1 MGKRVYF
8 VFVLIALGFLA
19 VVGRL
24 FDLMVLNHDKF
35 VKKSANQRIAEV
47 DIQVRRGMIFD
58 RKGRRLVANLEQGS
72 VYLDRANFGGDNER
86 LFKLAKMIDVNVNDL
101 SEQLKSSKNFLWI
114 KRKISLEDTAKV
126 ESLKIGGIGITP
138 EAKRY
143 YTLGSFASHIIGFV
157 NLDNKGLE
165 GVESKYDK
173 ELTGE
178 GGTYSVQRDAR
189 GNRFY
194 SENDA
199 ENSGNSL
206 VLTVDEGLQYIVE
219 KELDEA
225 IKKWRAV
232 AATAIMLNPFT
243 GEILAMSNRPTYD
256 PNNPAKTSPAARRN
270 RAVTDV
276 YEPGS
281 TFKVVTASGV
291 LEERLAREDDRIDC
305 SGGGIEV
312 GGKIIKDAHPH
323 GVLTFMEVIQKSSN
337 VGTIKL
343 AQRLGKQRLYK
354 YIKKFGFGD
363 KSGIDLP
370 GEVSGLI
377 KSPERWSGVSIGAM
391 PIGQEVAVTP
401 LQIVSAYSTIAN
413 GGYKVHPHVV
423 KGVIRGDGVFSEIN
437 KAEPGEQILSKR
449 VVDIVT
455 RALMMVTQQGGTAKY
470 AEVVGNRVAG
480 KTGTAQMYDR
490 NIGRYSST
498 DFISSFVGFV
508 PAEKPAFAMVVVVW
522 KPRGEIYGGL
532 VAAPVFKNIAEKAL
546 TYLNVPREDMIKN
559 NVLVVERDSR
569 TIGVLN

>member
-8 VFVLIALGFLA
+8 VFAIIVFGFLA

-47 DIQVRRGMIFD
+47 EIQVRRGMIFD

-72 VYLDRANFGGDNER
+72 VYLDKANFGGNPER
-86 LFKLAKMIDVNVNDL
+86 LHQLAKMIDVNYNEL
-101 SEQLKSSKNFLWI
+101 SEQLKGGKNFLWI
-114 KRKISLEDTAKV
+114 KRKISLEETAKV
-126 ESLKIGGIGITP
+126 ESLRISGIGITP

-143 YTLGSFASHIIGFV
+143 YTLGTFASHIVGFV

-165 GVESKYDK
+165 GVEAGYDR

-178 GGTYSVQRDAR
+178 GGKYSVQKDAR

-194 SENDA
+194 NENDSENI
-199 ENSGNSL
+199 GNSI
-206 VLTVDEGLQYIVE
+206 VLSMDEGLQYIVE

-225 IKKWRAV
+225 IKKWRAA
-232 AATAIMLNPFT
+232 AATAIMMNPFT

-256 PNNPAKTSPAARRN
+256 PNNPAKGGPAGRRN
-270 RAVTDV
+270 RAVTDL

-281 TFKVVTASGV
+281 TFKIVTASGV
-291 LEERLAREDDRIDC
+291 LEERLAHEDDKIDC

-312 GGKIIKDAHPH
+312 GGKRIKDAHPH
-323 GVLTFMEVIQKSSN
+323 GVLTLMEVIQKSSN

-354 YIKKFGFGD
+354 YIKMFGFGD
-363 KSGIDLP
+363 KTGIDLP
-370 GEVSGLI
+370 GEVSGMV
-377 KSPERWSGVSIGAM
+377 KNPEKWSGVSIGAM

-401 LQIVSAYSTIAN
+401 LQIVTAYSIIAN

-423 KGVIRGDGVFSEIN
+423 KGVIRDDGGFSEIN
-437 KAEPGEQILSKR
+437 KPEPGPQLFSQH
-449 VVDIVT
+449 VVDTVT
-455 RALMMVTQQGGTAKY
+455 RALMMVTEVGGTAKY
-470 AEVVGNRVAG
+470 AEVVGNKVAG
-480 KTGTAQMYDR
+480 KTGTAQIFDR
-490 NIGRYSST
+490 SIGRYSST

-546 TYLNVPREDMIKN
+546 TYLNVPREDMIRN
-559 NVLVVERDSR
+559 NVLVVDNKNTRDG
-569 TIGVLN
+569 TLD

>member
-8 VFVLIALGFLA
+8 VFILIALGFLA

-58 RKGRRLVANLEQGS
+58 RKGRRLVANLERGS
-72 VYLDRANFGGDNER
+72 VYLDRANFGGNEEK
-86 LFKLAKMIDVNVNDL
+86 LYQLAKMIDVNNNEL
-101 SEQLKSSKNFLWI
+101 SGQLKSNKNFFWI
-114 KRKISLEDTAKV
+114 KRKITLEEIAKV
-126 ESLKIGGIGITP
+126 ENLKIGGIGITP
-138 EAKRY
+138 EAKRS
-143 YTLGSFASHIIGFV
+143 YTLGSLASHIIGFV

-165 GVESKYDK
+165 GVEAKYDK

-178 GGTYSVQRDAR
+178 GGKYAVQRDAR

-194 SENDA
+194 SEDDA
-199 ENSGNSL
+199 ENFGNSI
-206 VLTVDEGLQYIVE
+206 VLTIDEGLQYIVE

-225 IKKWRAV
+225 MKKWRAA
-232 AATAIMLNPFT
+232 AATVVMMNPFT
-243 GEILAMSNRPTYD
+243 GEILAISNRPTYD
-256 PNNPAKTSPAARRN
+256 PNNPVKTSPASRRN

-281 TFKVVTASGV
+281 TFKIVTASGV
-291 LEERLAREDDRIDC
+291 LEEKLAREDEKIDC

-343 AQRLGKQRLYK
+343 AERLGKQRLYK

-363 KSGIDLP
+363 KTGIDLP
-370 GEVSGLI
+370 GEVSGLV

-391 PIGQEVAVTP
+391 PIGQEVGVTP
-401 LQIVSAYSTIAN
+401 LQIVTAYSVIAN

-423 KGVIRGDGVFSEIN
+423 KGSITEDGTFSEIN
-437 KAEPGEQILSKR
+437 KPEPGPQIVSKR

-455 RALMMVTQQGGTAKY
+455 RALMMVTQEGGTAKY
-470 AEVVGNRVAG
+470 AEVIGNRVAG

-490 NIGRYSST
+490 SIGRYSST
-498 DFISSFVGFV
+498 DFIGSFVGFV

-546 TYLNVPREDMIKN
+546 TYLNVPREDMIKK
-559 NVLVVERDSR
+559 NVLVVDKGGNMAG
-569 TIGVLN
+569 ILN